1 MSNLFSEDSIQ
12 QEIKK
17 LTDELNYHNH
27 QYYVLSNPK
36 IDDFQFDQLLKKL
49 EELEKQYPQYAN
61 ENSPTKRVGGDI
73 TKKFNTVQHK
83 VRMMSLDNTYTF
95 EELQD
100 FHDRVIKD
108 LEQVEYVCELKID
121 GVAISIVYENGQ
133 LKQAITRGD
142 GVQGD
147 EVTTNVKT
155 IRSIPLQLQNDFP
168 KELTIRGEIFMPK
181 KVFNTIN
188 EDIKIDLEEKGFS
201 EEEIFEQ
208 QLKNPRNAASG
219 TLKQQDSKAV
229 AARKLDA
236 FLYFVMA
243 EGTGIQTHFD
253 AVMKARSWGFKVSEH
268 VKKCSSLAE
277 VIDYIHYWEKERFN
291 LDFETDGIVIKVN
304 RYDQQNTLGSTA
316 KSPRWAIAFKYPPE
330 KACTV
335 LQDITFQ
342 VGRTGSITPVANL
355 KPVQL
360 AGTTVKRASLHNAD
374 IIAELGLRIGDSVWV
389 EKGGEIIPKVTAVDL
404 TKRLVD
410 SKPFVYITRCPEQQ
424 CNAILIRKEGEAN
437 HYCPNE
443 EGCPPQILG
452 KLVHFI
458 TRKAMNIDSLGEKT
472 IEHLLE
478 KGFVKNVADFY
489 TLTYDKIITLEGF
502 KEKSTNNILE
512 GIEKSKEVPFQRV
525 LFGLGIRYVGETVAK
540 KLAASFKTMD
550 AIMNASR
557 EELLQVDEIGEKIAD
572 SVIAHFQNPS
582 NRELIQRLQSYGL
595 QFEIKVEEGITT
607 STKLAG
613 LTFVYSGTFITV
625 SRDQIEELIVNN
637 GGKKSGSVSKKTSYL
652 IAGDKM
658 GPEKRKKAEEFGVK
672 IITEEEFLA
681 MIG

>member
-1 MSNLFSEDSIQ
+1 MSDLFSEDTVH

-27 QYYVLSNPK
+27 QYYVLSEPK
-36 IDDFQFDQLLKKL
+36 IDDFAFDQLLKKL
-49 EELEKQYPQYAN
+49 EALEKQYPQYAD

-73 TKKFNTVQHK
+73 TKKFNTVQHQ
-83 VRMMSLDNTYTF
+83 VRMMSLDNTYTL

-121 GVAISIVYENGQ
+121 GVAISIVYENGK

-168 KELTIRGEIFMPK
+168 NELTIRGEIFMPK
-181 KVFNTIN
+181 KVFNAIN
-188 EDIKIDLEEKGFS
+188 DDIKTDLEEKGFS

-243 EGTGIQTHFD
+243 EGTGIETHYD
-253 AVMKARSWGFKVSEH
+253 AVMKAKSWGFKVSDYI
-268 VKKCSSLAE
+268 KKCSSLEE
-277 VIDYIHYWEKERFN
+277 VIEYIHYWEQKRYD

-304 RYDQQNTLGSTA
+304 RYDQQKTLGSTA

-330 KACTV
+330 KACTI
-335 LQDITFQ
+335 LQDISFQ

-404 TKRLVD
+404 TKRSPD
-410 SKPFVYITRCPEQQ
+410 SQEFHYITECPE
-424 CNAILIRKEGEAN
+424 CNTPLIRKEGEAN

-472 IEHLLE
+472 IELFVQ

-489 TLTYDKIITLEGF
+489 TLRYDDIITLEGF

-540 KLAASFKTMD
+540 KLAAYFKNME

-572 SVIAHFQNPS
+572 SVIAHFSHPS
-582 NRELIQRLQSYGL
+582 NRELVQRLQSYGL

-613 LTFVYSGTFITV
+613 LTFVYSGTFTTV

-672 IITEEEFLA
+672 IITEEEFLG
-681 MIG
+681 MINE

>member
-1 MSNLFSEDSIQ
+1 MTDLFKNEDVKNKIDSLR
-12 QEIKK
+12 EK
-17 LTDELNYHNH
+17 LNYHNH
-27 QYYVLSNPK
+27 RYYVLSDPE
-36 IDDFQFDQLLKKL
+36 IDDFAFDKMLK
-49 EELEKQYPQYAN
+49 ELEALEKENPQFAD

-73 TKKFNTVQHK
+73 TKKFNTVAHK
-83 VRMMSLDNTYTF
+83 VRMMSLDNTYTL

-100 FHDRVIKD
+100 FHDRVVKD
-108 LEQVEYVCELKID
+108 IGEVEYVCELKID
-121 GVAISIVYENGQ
+121 GVAISITYEDGK

-147 EVTTNVKT
+147 EITTNVKT
-155 IRSIPLQLQNDFP
+155 IRSIPLQLVNDYP

-181 KVFNTIN
+181 KVFERIN
-188 EDIKIDLEEKGFS
+188 EEIRADLEEKGLD

-208 QLKNPRNAASG
+208 QLKNPRNATSG
-219 TLKQQDSKAV
+219 TIKQQDSKAV

-243 EGTGIQTHFD
+243 EGTDIRTHYD
-253 AVMKARSWGFKVSEH
+253 AVMKAKSWGFKVSEH
-268 VKKCSSLAE
+268 IRKCGSLQE
-277 VIDYIHYWEKERFN
+277 VIDYINHWEKKRFE

-304 RYDQQNTLGSTA
+304 RYDQQQTLGSTA

-330 KACTV
+330 KATTI

-374 IIAELGLRIGDSVWV
+374 IIAELDLRIGDSVSV

-404 TKRLVD
+404 TKRDPNAPV
-410 SKPFVYITRCPEQQ
+410 FQYITHCPE
-424 CNAILIRKEGEAN
+424 CNTPLIRKEGEAN

-443 EGCPPQILG
+443 DGCPPQILG
-452 KLVHFI
+452 KMVHFI
-458 TRKAMNIDSLGEKT
+458 SRKAMHIDSLGEKT
-472 IEHLLE
+472 IALFLE
-478 KGFVKNVADFY
+478 KGLVHNIADFY
-489 TLTYDKIITLEGF
+489 TLKYEDIIQLEGF
-502 KEKSTNNILE
+502 KDRSTQNILD
-512 GIEKSKEVPFQRV
+512 GIEKSKEIPFARV
-525 LFGLGIRYVGETVAK
+525 LFGLGIRYVGETVAR
-540 KLAASFKTMD
+540 KLAQKLGNID
-550 AIMNASR
+550 AIMNATV
-557 EELLQVDEIGEKIAD
+557 EELVNIDEIGDKIAE
-572 SVIAHFQNPS
+572 SVVAHFYKSS
-582 NRELIQRLQSYGL
+582 NRELVERLRSYGVQL
-595 QFEIKVEEGITT
+595 EATVDANIAT
-607 STKLAG
+607 SSKLNG
-613 LTFVYSGTFITV
+613 LTFVYSGTFARV

-672 IITEEEFLA
+672 IISEDEFLA
-681 MIG
+681 MLE

>member
-1 MSNLFSEDSIQ
+1 MTDLFDEEKIKEKIQ
-12 QEIKK
+12 Q
-17 LTDELNYHNH
+17 LTTDLNYHNH
-27 QYYVLSNPK
+27 QYYVLSDPK
-36 IDDFQFDQLLKKL
+36 IDDFTFDQMLKEL
-49 EELEKQYPQYAN
+49 EMLEKQYPQFAS

-73 TKKFNTVQHK
+73 TKKFNTVKHK
-83 VRMMSLDNTYTF
+83 VRMMSLDNTYTL
-95 EELQD
+95 EELRD

-121 GVAISIVYENGQ
+121 GVAISITYENGQ
-133 LKQAITRGD
+133 LKQAVTRGD

-147 EVTTNVKT
+147 EVTTNIKT
-155 IRSIPLQLQNDFP
+155 IRSIPLQLVNDFP
-168 KELTIRGEIFMPK
+168 QELTIRGEIFMPK
-181 KVFNTIN
+181 KVFNQIN
-188 EDIKIDLEEKGFS
+188 EEIRADLEDKGFS

-208 QLKNPRNAASG
+208 QLKNPRNATSG
-219 TLKQQDSKAV
+219 TIKQQDSKAV
-229 AARKLDA
+229 AARRLDA
-236 FLYFVMA
+236 FLYYVMA
-243 EGTGIQTHFD
+243 EGAGIQTHYD
-253 AVMKARSWGFKVSEH
+253 AVMKAKSWGFKVSEH
-268 VKKCSSLAE
+268 IKKCATLDE
-277 VIDYIHYWEKERFN
+277 VIQFIHHWEKQRFE
-291 LDFETDGIVIKVN
+291 LDFETDGVVIKVN

-330 KACTV
+330 KASTI

-374 IIAELGLRIGDSVWV
+374 IIEELGLRIGDTVMV

-404 TKRLVD
+404 TKRSAG
-410 SKPFVYITRCPEQQ
+410 SKPFHYITECPE
-424 CNAILIRKEGEAN
+424 CKTPLVRKEGEAN

-472 IEHLLE
+472 IALLLQ
-478 KGFVKNVADFY
+478 KGLVKNAADFY
-489 TLTYDKIITLEGF
+489 TLKYEDIIQLDGF
-502 KEKSTNNILE
+502 KEKSTQNILD
-512 GIEKSKEVPFQRV
+512 GIEKSKEVPFPRV
-525 LFGLGIRYVGETVAK
+525 LFGIGIRYVGETVAK
-540 KLAASFKTMD
+540 KLAMSFKNMD
-550 AIMNASR
+550 AIMKATK
-557 EELLQVDEIGEKIAD
+557 EELCAVDEIGEKIAE
-572 SVIAHFQNPS
+572 SVVAHFQRES
-582 NRELIQRLQSYGL
+582 NRELVKRLQSYGL
-595 QFEIKVEEGITT
+595 QFEVNVDEGTVT
-607 STKLAG
+607 STKLSG
-613 LTFVYSGTFITV
+613 LTFVYSGTFVNV

-672 IITEEEFLA
+672 IITEDEFLA
-681 MIG
+681 MLGG